1 MRGGDDK
8 ERNKFN
14 MSSNAHWNRGGL
26 KSNKS
31 RSNWAAIN
39 DFDWDW
45 LEEFDERKC
54 VFLGKVSIHE
64 AYSSTR
70 VQERRDVNGRKTCI
84 SEGCRDDKRRAVKG
98 RW

>member
-1 MRGGDDK
+1 MI
-8 ERNKFN
+8 
-14 MSSNAHWNRGGL
+14 SNAHWNWGGL

-45 LEEFDERKC
+45 LEELDERKC
-54 VFLGKVSIHE
+54 VFLGKVSVHE

-70 VQERRDVNGRKTCI
+70 VQERGDVNGRKACI
-84 SEGCRDDKRRAVKG
+84 LEAYRDDKG
-98 RW
+98 RVIEG